1 LAATLRR
8 TDWVGDSKLGHFC
21 AAMHCLP
28 PSVLAQ
34 IIVGL
39 LVRAQGEKGNIRLAI
54 GKLLTSG

>member
-8 TDWVGDSKLGHFC
+8 TDWADDSKPGHFR

-34 IIVGL
+34 II
-39 LVRAQGEKGNIRLAI
+39 RAYWDAQCEKGNIRLAA